1 MKDNLKHIENNVA
14 FPDWDESGTE
24 NPEEWILISHN
35 RKEVQQVM
43 NDYVGIVRS
52 DLRLKRAERRI
63 AFLKEETEAYYKKTK
78 VSAELLELRNIIKVA
93 SLIIESAMKRRE
105 SRGLHYTTDYPEK
118 DDKHFL
124 KNTVLRSF

>member
-35 RKEVQQVM
+35 RKEVEQVM

-63 AFLKEETEAYYKKTK
+63 EFLKEETEAYYKKTK